1 MPPARSFVYV
11 GNADSNDIHVLSLDS
26 KNGELAVVER
36 VLIPGVAEPGAT
48 TPMAVSPDR
57 RVLYVVSRGEP
68 PFVSSFSINPASGK
82 LTHLSNAA
90 LPDSMAYIST
100 DRRGRY
106 LLSAS
111 YGGHKIAV
119 SPIDT
124 NGQVGATNQ
133 IIETAPN
140 PHAILADP
148 ENCYVLATSLGGD
161 VINQYRFN
169 SATGK
174 LATHDP
180 PVTKVKDKA
189 GPRHFVFHPNGRAVY
204 LLNELDGSLVAF
216 DYNPGKGR
224 LREKQTVS
232 ALPSGFDGKPWASD
246 LHITSNGKFL
256 YTSERTSST
265 LAAFT
270 IAPGAG
276 ALTLTAHYPTE
287 KQPRGF
293 AIDPSGQYLLAV
305 GQLSHA
311 MSTYRIDSDTGGL
324 AKLNAYSM
332 GKNPNWVEIVVVP

>member
-1 MPPARSFVYV
+1 MPDAHAFVYV
-11 GNADSNDIHVLSLDS
+11 GNADSNDIHVLSLDT
-26 KNGELAVVER
+26 KNGELAAVER

-68 PFVSSFSINPASGK
+68 LFVSSFSIDPATGK
-82 LTHLSNAA
+82 LTHLSSAA

-100 DRRGRY
+100 DRSGRY

-111 YGGHKIAV
+111 YGGHKIVV
-119 SPIDT
+119 SRIECH
-124 NGQVGATNQ
+124 GQVGADHQ

-148 ENCYVLATSLGGD
+148 ENRFVLATSLGGD
-161 VINQYRFN
+161 VINQYRFD

-174 LATHDP
+174 LMPNDP
-180 PVTKVKDKA
+180 PAMKVKDKA

-204 LLNELDGSLVAF
+204 LLNELDASLVAF
-216 DYNPGKGR
+216 DYDLGKGQ
-224 LREKQTVS
+224 LKEKQTVS
-232 ALPSGFDGKPWASD
+232 SLPFRFNGKPWASD
-246 LHITSNGKFL
+246 LHITPNGKFL
-256 YTSERTSST
+256 YASERTSST
-265 LAAFT
+265 LAAFK
-270 IAPGAG
+270 IAPGAR

-287 KQPRGF
+287 RQPRGF
-293 AIDPSGQYLLAV
+293 AVDPSGQYLLAV

-324 AKLNAYSM
+324 TKLNTYAM
-332 GKNPNWVEIVVVP
+332 GKNPNWVEIVVLP